1 MNVKNAR
8 VLIVDDESDL
18 LFALKMLLRSE
29 VKEVVTEKN
38 PENLLSLLSK
48 QPFDVIFLD
57 MNFKSALNTGNEGL
71 FWLNKIREKSPET
84 AMVMITAYGDVELAV
99 RAVKEG
105 AADFILKPWRN
116 EKLLETL
123 QKICE
128 QKTNKAN
135 GVASKTANPQLL
147 NEMDMLGQSDAMQ
160 EVFYKI
166 EKIAPTEANVLIL
179 GENGTGKELV
189 ARALHQRSFRAN
201 GPFIGVDVAALS
213 ENLFESELFGSK
225 KGAFTDSKED
235 RTGRFVAAHNG
246 TLFLDEIGNISLP
259 MQAKLLTVLQNRQ
272 VIPLGSN
279 LPVPVDIRLISATNA
294 PLYEMA
300 AKNLFRKDLIYRINT
315 VEIKLPPLRERGE
328 DVLLLA
334 RHFAAHYA
342 EKNRKP
348 MPEFDDSTL
357 KKLKQHSWPG
367 NIRELQHA
375 VERAII
381 LSEGNVLRP
390 QDFTFSGFE
399 GTVLLEE
406 ISIPESTDQT
416 TALSEIERNTI
427 IRVIDKNKGNISKA
441 AKELGITRAALYR
454 RLSKHDI

>member
-1 MNVKNAR
+1 MNLKNAR
-8 VLIVDDESDL
+8 VLVIDDESDL
-18 LFALKMLLRSE
+18 LFAVKMLLKTE

-38 PENLLSLLSK
+38 PENLLSLLSRHS
-48 QPFDVIFLD
+48 FDVIFLD
-57 MNFKSALNTGNEGL
+57 MNFKSALNTGNEG
-71 FWLNKIREKSPET
+71 FYWLQKIREKDQEV
-84 AMVMITAYGDVELAV
+84 AVIMITAYGDVELAV
-99 RAVKEG
+99 RALKDG
-105 AADFILKPWRN
+105 ATDFILKPWRN
-116 EKLLETL
+116 EKLIEALANACEKKSQKGKASTAKQSTSQTL
-123 QKICE
+123 
-128 QKTNKAN
+128 N
-135 GVASKTANPQLL
+135 SL
-147 NEMDMLGQSDAMQ
+147 DMLGQSDVMQ

-189 ARALHQRSFRAN
+189 ARALHNRSYRATK
-201 GPFIGVDVAALS
+201 PFISVDVAALS
-213 ENLFESELFGSK
+213 ENLFESEMFGSK
-225 KGAFTDSKED
+225 RGAFTDAKED
-235 RTGRFVAAHNG
+235 RTGRFVAANGG
-246 TLFLDEIGNISLP
+246 TLFLDEIGNISLA

-279 LPVPVDIRLISATNA
+279 TPVPVDIRLVSATNA

-300 AKNLFRKDLIYRINT
+300 AKNQFRKDLIYRINT
-315 VEIKLPPLRERGE
+315 VEIKLPSLRERGD

-334 RHFAAHYA
+334 RHFANHYA

-348 MPEFDDSTL
+348 APEFEEATL
-357 KKLKQHSWPG
+357 KKLKQHKWPG

-390 QDFTFSGFE
+390 QDFTFAGFE
-399 GTVLLEE
+399 ENLYQEPQPVIEM
-406 ISIPESTDQT
+406 PEGSL
-416 TALSEIERNTI
+416 ALSEIERNTI